1 MKNYL
6 DKQNSSFLYPIYTNN
21 DVDLYKKII
30 SDDVTGEYLVC
41 LHNNIEIIGQVGF
54 KPSDLFGNNLSY
66 YIEEEYRNRG
76 LGFQAVST
84 LIEYLNENNINN
96 VDLFVEKKNVASIKI
111 AEKLSTMYSSKKEE
125 GPSYVSFHINITE
138 KKFNDSEIKRH

>member
-21 DVDLYKKII
+21 DIDLYKKII
-30 SDDVTGEYLVC
+30 SNDVTGEYLVC
-41 LHNNIEIIGQVGF
+41 LHNNIEIIGQVSF

-66 YIEEEYRNRG
+66 YIEDEYRNKG
-76 LGFQAVST
+76 LGFQAISA

-111 AEKLSTMYSSKKEE
+111 AEKLSTMYSSEKEE

-138 KKFNDSEIKRH
+138 KKFNDS